1 MKQFKSAP
9 THPYW
14 LVLRGVTDKD
24 LDSNQLAVAMAD
36 TTIPAG

>member
-14 LVLRGVTDKD
+14 LNLRGVIDKD
-24 LDSNQLAVAMAD
+24 LDSSQLAIAIAD